1 MTDAAIIAEIMS
13 FVVDSYDFERMAGS
27 EDSGVSVSNYTD
39 FLAWNTQCLM
49 KLPPDELLW
58 VQGLCERI
66 KKNKIRLMD
75 MEPCSAFVASGL
87 FYDKKKNLCIVNPR

>member
-1 MTDAAIIAEIMS
+1 MTDAAIIADIMS
-13 FVVDSYDFERMAGS
+13 FVVDSYDFERMVDS
-27 EDSGVSVSNYTD
+27 EYSGVSASNYTD
-39 FLAWNTQCLM
+39 FLAWNTQCLTE
-49 KLPPDELLW
+49 LTADERLW
-58 VQGLCERI
+58 VQSLCERI